1 MNRRKMRGLIMGCL
15 AAAATALVLAR
26 PMDGT
31 QTVYA
36 TSGNTTERV
45 ERSSDRVITDDDRAE
60 ADAQL
65 KYHVD
70 SILKRTNP
78 DE

>member
-36 TSGNTTERV
+36 TSGNTT
-45 ERSSDRVITDDDRAE
+45 
-60 ADAQL
+60 
-65 KYHVD
+65 
-70 SILKRTNP
+70 
-78 DE
+78 